1 MLNKNHFIRF
11 LRHCF
16 LGNGGHLWPLF
27 LRHCFLGNGGHL
39 WPLFLRHCFLGNDK
53 KNIFQVVCGQ
63 NLLAPEVF
71 TFDFLKILEAIF
83 EFATRKKAKN
93 GINLCAVGIANA
105 CRSGKIEIENVEY
118 DFKRE

>member
-1 MLNKNHFIRF
+1 MLNKNHFIR
-11 LRHCF
+11 
-16 LGNGGHLWPLF
+16 F

-71 TFDFLKILEAIF
+71 TFDFLKSLEAIF
-83 EFATRKKAKN
+83 EFATRKKAIN